1 MTPTTTTLSLHL
13 ALIILLSSSQ
23 SNAFPTRLIHR
34 DSNRSPVEPI
44 SVRAARTLQS
54 SLTRHTY
61 ISSLNDVN
69 PQDGADIELVEGIN
83 DNIFYVN
90 FTIGSPPVQQ
100 LAVMDTTSNTLWVK
114 CLPCSPCSRAPGITF
129 FDPAKSKSF
138 APLPCGANGCSGCT
152 GILATEQLAFA
163 QASYGDAAVVVP
175 NLQFG
180 CSSLVTES
188 KEQEQFYMNGVLP
201 LGFNGGDSFVGRLG
215 GVFSYC
221 IGSVTLNITNDII
234 ANMSHKY
241 GVVIDSGAEL
251 SYLYTEAFDVVKA
264 AISDMASTM
273 LVQAPT
279 KSVYELC
286 YRGSVY
292 RAVRNFPKMG
302 IQFEEGAELV
312 LDNFGMFIQVDDD
325 VFCFAFARSPTS
337 SFIGM
342 MAQQGYNVG
351 YDLVGKR
358 LHFQELDCEVLG

>member
-152 GILATEQLAFA
+152 DWLSKKVCKYIIHYIGGKYNEGILATEQLAFA

-221 IGSVTLNITNDII
+221 IGSVVDRTYPYNRLTIGKD
-234 ANMSHKY
+234 A
-241 GVVIDSGAEL
+241 
-251 SYLYTEAFDVVKA
+251 YLDGN
-264 AISDMASTM
+264 ST
-273 LVQAPT
+273 T
-279 KSVYELC
+279 
-286 YRGSVY
+286 
-292 RAVRNFPKMG
+292 AVRNFPKMG